1 MDNNMD
7 IDKKINMEDG
17 VQKKRRPVLLPIR
30 SLIFVL
36 TFVAGAAILGKELQD
51 ISNWWSVV
59 ATVVNLLVL
68 VLLICIAKRDG
79 KTYMEMINY
88 RKGASKAKDV
98 VNMSLVAVFVG
109 MGCMYLAGFLL
120 YGSFMP
126 RVSLTMI
133 APIPKALAIIN
144 VLLLPVTT
152 ALAEDGLYLGYGVNR
167 LSDSGVNH
175 DGEYGDARG
184 DDYVRESGGSQSRR
198 RLAAILLPAFF
209 YALQHCFIP
218 TMFDVKYMAYR
229 FLSFLPLTVIF
240 CWNYE
245 KKRNP
250 IPIMAGHVILDFAT
264 AMWIFATSVFPG
276 VYDELSNMK
285 F

>member
-1 MDNNMD
+1 MET
-7 IDKKINMEDG
+7 DKKI
-17 VQKKRRPVLLPIR
+17 KIPVLLPIR
-30 SLIFVL
+30 SIVFMLI
-36 TFVAGAAILGKELQD
+36 FVAGAAILGKELQD

-59 ATVVNLLVL
+59 ATVVNLLVM
-68 VLLICIAKRDG
+68 VLLIGIAKKDG
-79 KTYMEMINY
+79 KTYLEMINY
-88 RKGASKAKDV
+88 RKGASKAKDIV
-98 VNMSLVAVFVG
+98 IMSLVAIFVG

-133 APIPKALAIIN
+133 APIPKVLAVIN
-144 VLLLPVTT
+144 VLLLPITT

-167 LSDSGVNH
+167 LSDHIDDH
-175 DGEYGDARG
+175 DGTHGSDHDVDQSNDRG
-184 DDYVRESGGSQSRR
+184 IDQDNDLVREISQNRSWR
-198 RLAAILLPAFF
+198 RLAAIILPAFF

-250 IPIMAGHVILDFAT
+250 VPIMVGHVILDFAT
-264 AMWIFATSVFPG
+264 AMFIFATSVFPG
-276 VYDELSNMK
+276 VYEELSNMM
-285 F
+285 